1 MKDMWVLLGHE
12 RSLKMFRKLIQT
24 NLTWQKRTT
33 QCNTQVVTARVVWA
47 GSVARLQSLAALLV
61 LCIGFRADRP
71 EL

>member
-24 NLTWQKRTT
+24 NLTLQKRTT

-61 LCIGFRADRP
+61 LCIGFRAGRP

>member
-24 NLTWQKRTT
+24 NLTWQKRTK

-61 LCIGFRADRP
+61 LCIGFRAGRP

>member
-33 QCNTQVVTARVVWA
+33 QCNTQVVTASVVWA

-61 LCIGFRADRP
+61 LCIGFRAGRP